1 MAIPIL
7 GGQKAEPTAPAA
19 VVRAVHIWGE
29 IMTPIE
35 IVIVLTCMG
44 CFGLWLGAAD
54 RA

>member
-1 MAIPIL
+1 MMTDRPWNQPPWRSL
-7 GGQKAEPTAPAA
+7 PRQ
-19 VVRAVHIWGE
+19 VHIWGK

-35 IVIVLTCMG
+35 IVIVLTCMA